1 MIHTFRPLPRKIND
15 LAKIPFYFYTGG
27 AIYSEQ
33 LDQSAVEEGGPPVA
47 VRLRRF
53 APSSRAPGGAAPRLR
68 LVAGS
73 AGQGEGP
80 PGGSQGLSG
89 PLRPPSGPGGRG
101 DGRCA
106 PSRPTAATGGSP
118 PARVIKKTRA
128 GTARIRWG
136 RGSAPETHSTV
147 AGQVTSALGV
157 AVVLG
162 EASGARLADP
172 PASRLPAQITARGRD
187 STRALGAALPGA
199 S

>member
-1 MIHTFRPLPRKIND
+1 MSEPASSLPFLQTRPMREED
-15 LAKIPFYFYTGG
+15 LDAVLRIEEDAYPHPWSRGIFADCLKVGYQCRVYEKEGEIVG
-27 AIYSEQ
+27 YSVH
-33 LDQSAVEEGGPPVA
+33 ST
-47 VRLRRF
+47 
-53 APSSRAPGGAAPRLR
+53 AA
-68 LVAGS
+68 
-73 AGQGEGP
+73 GEGHLLNLCVAP
-80 PGGSQGLSG
+80 QHQSQ
-89 PLRPPSGPGGRG
+89 
-101 DGRCA
+101 
-106 PSRPTAATGGSP
+106 
-118 PARVIKKTRA
+118 
-128 GTARIRWG
+128 G